1 MQVDRNSIFAQN
13 YLNKNSMDIAEGLL
27 FALLWASATV
37 ATKFAFHSCNLFLL
51 TLIRFVTVSI
61 ILLFYTYIIKNKSS
75 QFPSQAEFKKLFILG
90 VLNVTIYMS
99 GYLIAIKYVS
109 AGLISLITAVNP
121 LLLILFSAMFYKRKL
136 SSFEITG
143 IIIAVSGLVLA
154 AIPNLYNSHATLGG
168 LLALVAGISAL
179 SIGSIYYANS
189 GLTLKKM
196 EVNTWQITLGGILFL
211 PIVFFNRANNF
222 VIPDLNFFLSIAW
235 LIFPVSIIA
244 YAMWLILLQRDAV
257 KAGLWLFLTPA
268 FGYFMAVII
277 LHEKITI
284 YGMSGSLLVVS
295 GLFYSRRKKVIVSV
309 VNTVE

>member
-1 MQVDRNSIFAQN
+1 
-13 YLNKNSMDIAEGLL
+13 MDIAEGLL
-27 FALLWASATV
+27 FTLLWASATV
-37 ATKFAFHSCNLFLL
+37 ATKFAFRSCDLFLL
-51 TLIRFVTVSI
+51 TLIRFVTVSV

-75 QFPSQAEFKKLFILG
+75 RFPSKAEFKKLFVLGIL
-90 VLNVTIYMS
+90 NITIYMS
-99 GYLIAIKYVS
+99 GYLISIKYVS

-121 LLLILFSAMFYKRKL
+121 LLLILFSAIFYKRKL

-154 AIPNLYNSHATLGG
+154 AIPNLYRSHATWGG
-168 LLALVAGISAL
+168 LLALITGICAL
-179 SIGSIYYANS
+179 STGSIYYANS

-211 PIVFFNRANNF
+211 PIVFLNRSKNF
-222 VIPDLNFFLSIAW
+222 IIPDMNFFLSIAW
-235 LIFPVSIIA
+235 LIVPVSIIA

-268 FGYFMAVII
+268 FGYLMAVII
-277 LHEKITI
+277 LHEKITV

-295 GLFYSRRKKVIVSV
+295 GLLYSRRKKMTISAI
-309 VNTVE
+309 NTAE